1 LLNSRQ
7 VADKV
12 RALKAMKA
20 DRDGM
25 HADLYQIRHGN
36 IQDVFPS
43 MFNDNFPK
51 PVVANFIDVAARD
64 AAETLA
70 PLPTFNCSAAN
81 MVSDKARQF
90 ADKKTKGIQYYLLM
104 SNVRQQMYTLADYY
118 LTYGFS
124 VFTVEPDFDNKVPRI
139 MGIDSRG
146 CYYEKNKYGRVTMF
160 AKIYSKTVQ
169 ELCAMFP
176 EVADVIMGEDYA
188 TAPRGNNKLDLV
200 MYRDDDQLMM
210 YLPDRADMVLSWA
223 KNPVNVCNVVI
234 AERPGIAGTPR
245 GQYDDVMWIQ
255 VARNRFAMLAMEGAE
270 QAVEAPLAVPFDV
283 QEIPM
288 GPNAA
293 LRTNSPEKIR
303 KVANEIPQA
312 AFAEGQLLDA
322 EMRNAARYPE
332 VRQGNLNASIIT
344 GQGVKALEGG
354 FDTQIRS
361 AQDIFS
367 VAFTEI
373 IKLCLMTD
381 EKLWPQHERSIRG
394 QQEGV
399 PFEVKWKPSRD
410 IAGDYTVDVTYG
422 FASGLDPNRSLVFIL
437 QMLGGGLISKDL
449 ARRQFPFDVNVTQ
462 EEERIQVEQLRDA
475 LIQASAA
482 YAQAVPVLAQ
492 NGQDPGEVLG
502 RFATMIQAIQKG
514 QQIEDAVAKAFAPQT
529 PPPGSA
535 PESGAAQSGA
545 PGEQPGGGDQVPQG
559 LQPNG
564 LPQGIAPG
572 QAAMG
577 PGGSPSLETMLAGLN
592 SSGSPTT
599 NVNIRRRMP
608 ARQ

>member
-1 LLNSRQ
+1 MLNSRQ

-535 PESGAAQSGA
+535 PESGAPQSGA

>member
-1 LLNSRQ
+1 LLTPRQ
-7 VADKV
+7 AADKV
-12 RALKAMKA
+12 RALKAIKA
-20 DRDGM
+20 DRDGV
-25 HADLYQIRHGN
+25 HADLYQIRQGN

-51 PVVANFIDVAARD
+51 PVIANFIDVAARD

-70 PLPTFNCSAAN
+70 PLPTFNCSSAN
-81 MVSDKARQF
+81 MVSDKARAF

-104 SNVRQQMYTLADYY
+104 SNMRQQMYTLADYY
-118 LTYGFS
+118 LTYGYA
-124 VFTVEPDFDNKVPRI
+124 VFTVEPDFDTKVPRLV
-139 MGIDSRG
+139 GIDSRG

-160 AKIYSKTVQ
+160 AKIYSRTIQ

-176 EVADVIMGEDYA
+176 DLADAIVGDEGTSA
-188 TAPRGNNKLDLV
+188 KGNNRLELV
-200 MYRDDDQLMM
+200 MYRDDDQIMM
-210 YLPDRADMVLSWA
+210 YLPNRADMMLSWA
-223 KNPVNVCNVVI
+223 RNPIGICNVVI
-234 AERPGIAGTPR
+234 AERPGVPQTPR
-245 GQYDDVMWIQ
+245 GQYDDVIWIQ
-255 VARNRFAMLAMEGAE
+255 VARNRFAMLAMEAAE

-293 LRTNSPEKIR
+293 LRTNSPDKIR
-303 KVANEIPQA
+303 KVGTEIPQA

-367 VAFTEI
+367 VAFTDL

-381 EKLWPQHERSIRG
+381 EKLWPNHERSIRG

-449 ARRQFPFDVNVTQ
+449 ARRQFPFDINVTQ

-475 LIQASAA
+475 LIQASAG
-482 YAQAVPVLAQ
+482 YAQAVPILAQ

-502 RFATMIQAIQKG
+502 RFASMIQGIQKG

-535 PESGAAQSGA
+535 PESGAVPSGA
-545 PGEQPGGGDQVPQG
+545 PGEQPGGGGQGSQG

-564 LPQGIAPG
+564 LPPGVAPG
-572 QAAMG
+572 QASMG
-577 PGGSPSLETMLAGLN
+577 PGGSPTLMSMLAGLN

-599 NVNIRRRMP
+599 TVNVRRRQP